1 MKNIFRPVRLL
12 FGGLVRC
19 GRRLDSLSGFLAV
32 VFSIFTTTNPLLAQW
47 VQTDLDSVL
56 VSSFAVSGTNLF
68 AGTTGGV
75 FRSTNNGTSWT
86 AANTGLPTNIVARA
100 LVTSG
105 ADLFAGMDGG
115 VFRST
120 NNGTSWTLASTGL
133 THNYVRPL
141 AVSSGNLFAGTAGG
155 GVFLSTNNGTSWT
168 AVNTGLTNPNVNTF
182 AVSGP
187 NLFAGTY
194 GGVFLSTNSGTSWTA
209 ASTGLTN
216 PYVLSLA
223 VSGTNLFA
231 GTVSTG
237 PPNGG
242 VFLSTNNGT
251 SWTATGLTNTDVRSL
266 AVSRTNLFAGTQGGV
281 FLSDN
286 NGTSWTDF
294 NTGLMDSSVYAL
306 AVSVQDLFAGTPGGV
321 WRRQLPRTMVVTNT
335 SDSGPGSLRQAILS
349 TNSTAGLPLDWIY
362 FNIPGVGP
370 HSIRPTTPLPN
381 ITSPVEIDGYTQPGS
396 SPNTSPSTSNA
407 VLRIEL
413 SGLNAPSGSDGLV
426 LKGGVS
432 TVRGLAINRWPVS
445 GFTGGGNA
453 IIVDSL
459 GGTAIEG
466 CYIGTNVSGDSAA
479 ANGNRGI
486 FLTGTAAGNR
496 IGGTLPAQ
504 RNVISGNSRGVHILG
519 AISGANF
526 VVGNIIGLKADG
538 NGALGNV
545 THGVHIEGSGANR
558 IGDTVGVSPG
568 GPCTGGCNVISSN
581 GFANSGVRI
590 EGATA
595 VLNRIQSNYI
605 GLTADGIEPR
615 GNFNGVAI
623 VNAAN
628 NSIGGPSTVHRNL
641 ISGQLGHPGCSG
653 VLIGEGSS
661 GTSVQ
666 SNYIG
671 TDVSGTL
678 SRGNSTGLYI
688 LDSPDNTVGGLTS
701 APGLPPGNVISA
713 SGESGVYLQNY
724 ATTST
729 SGNVIL
735 GNLIGTDV
743 TGTLDLGNGTGVSLS
758 QASAN
763 FVGGIEARARNIIS
777 GNRTGVTMSSGFNQA
792 RFNTVQGNYIGT
804 DITGMADL
812 GNDLSGI
819 SINYSDQNL
828 IGGTT
833 PEARNVISGNGSVGG
848 GGSINAPGI
857 SLIAGSAN
865 VIQGNYIGIA
875 ADGLTPLGNLGDG
888 VSLTNSPGNIQ
899 IGGMVPGSG
908 NVIAYNGFPQNFSSG
923 IHVDAG
929 TGNRILSNSIHSNIS
944 LFSLGIDLS
953 PGGITANDSL
963 DADIGAN
970 GLQNYPVLTYARGLP
985 ASTFV
990 EGTLNSVPNNQFTV
1004 QCFSN
1009 SQCDTSGY
1017 GEGKTYLGTTAVA
1030 TGGNGNAVISVIFPV
1045 AAPVGHFITAT
1056 ATDTAGNTSEF
1067 SQCRIVEGITS
1078 VGSLEEV
1085 PQVFAL
1091 YQNYPNPFNPLT
1103 TIRYDVPT
1111 STHVSLKVYNVLGQ
1125 EVATLVNET
1134 KVAGRHRV
1142 EWNSIGVVS
1151 GVYWYRFQA
1160 GSFVQTKNLLLLK

>member
-1 MKNIFRPVRLL
+1 MAPWRSFRSVPPKA
-12 FGGLVRC
+12 
-19 GRRLDSLSGFLAV
+19 GFLFV
-32 VFSIFTTTNPLLAQW
+32 VFCLFTTTNPLHAQW
-47 VQTDLDSVL
+47 VQTHGLYGGYIRC
-56 VSSFAVSGTNLF
+56 FAVSGTNLF
-68 AGTTGGV
+68 AGTDGDGVFLSTDNGTSWTTVNTGLTNAEVSALAVSGTNLFAGTHFGGV
-75 FRSTNNGTSWT
+75 FLSTNNGTNWT
-86 AANTGLPTNIVARA
+86 AVNTGLMNTIVHA
-100 LVTSG
+100 
-105 ADLFAGMDGG
+105 
-115 VFRST
+115 
-120 NNGTSWTLASTGL
+120 
-133 THNYVRPL
+133 L
-141 AVSSGNLFAGTAGG
+141 AVSGTNLFAGTEGG

-168 AVNTGLTNPNVNTF
+168 EAGLFNFRV
-182 AVSGP
+182 V
-187 NLFAGTY
+187 
-194 GGVFLSTNSGTSWTA
+194 
-209 ASTGLTN
+209 
-216 PYVLSLA
+216 SLA

-231 GTVSTG
+231 GIY
-237 PPNGG
+237 GG
-242 VFLSTNNGT
+242 VYRSTNNGT
-251 SWTATGLTNTDVRSL
+251 SWTGVSTGLPPGIIVNALAVSGSNLFAGTFLEGAFLSTDDGTSWTEVNTGLTNTYVNAF
-266 AVSRTNLFAGTQGGV
+266 AVSGTNLFAGTWGGV
-281 FLSDN
+281 FRL
-286 NGTSWTDF
+286 TSNDIIWTEI
-294 NTGLMDSSVYAL
+294 NTGLTDLYVDAL
-306 AVSVQDLFAGTPGGV
+306 AVSGTNLFAGTNGGV
-321 WRRQLPRTMVVTNT
+321 WRRPLSELTTPMVVTNT
-335 SDSGPGSLRQAILS
+335 NDSGPGSLRQAILS
-349 TNSTAGLPLDWIY
+349 SNSSAGLPLDSIH

-370 HSIRPTTPLPN
+370 HSIRPTSPLPS
-381 ITSPVEIDGYTQPGS
+381 ITSPVVIDGYTQPGS

-413 SGLNAPSGSDGLV
+413 SGVNAPSGSDGLV

-459 GGTAIEG
+459 GGNVIEG

-519 AISGANF
+519 VITGGNF

-558 IGDTVGVSPG
+558 IGDTVGVSLG

-595 VLNRIQSNYI
+595 VFNKIQSNYI
-605 GLTADGIEPR
+605 GLAADGIEPR
-615 GNFNGVAI
+615 GNFNGVTI
-623 VNAAN
+623 VNAPN
-628 NSIGGPSTVHRNL
+628 NMIGGSSSVHRNL
-641 ISGQLGHPGCSG
+641 ISGHLVHPGSSG
-653 VLIGEGSS
+653 IFIGEGSS

-678 SRGNSTGLYI
+678 SRGNTTGLWI
-688 LDSPDNTVGGLTS
+688 LDSPNNTVGGLTS
-701 APGLPPGNVISA
+701 APGLPPGNIISA
-713 SGESGVYLQNY
+713 SSESGVNLQNF

-729 SGNVIL
+729 PGNVIL

-743 TGTLDLGNGTGVSLS
+743 TGTLDLGNRTGVFLNQSS
-758 QASAN
+758 GN
-763 FVGGIEARARNIIS
+763 FVGGIEAGARNIIS
-777 GNRTGVTMSSGFNQA
+777 GGSTGVLMSSGFNLA

-812 GNDLSGI
+812 GNDGSGI

-833 PEARNVISGNGSVGG
+833 PEARNVISGNGYVYVGG
-848 GGSINAPGI
+848 CVCAPGI
-857 SLIAGSAN
+857 SIEGSSAN
-865 VIQGNYIGIA
+865 TVQGNFIGTQ
-875 ADGLTPLGNLGDG
+875 ADGIGSLGNTGSG
-888 VSLTNSPGNIQ
+888 ISTNNGMNNTT
-899 IGGMVPGSG
+899 IGGMAPGSG
-908 NVIAYNGFPQNFSSG
+908 NVIAFNGIPGNTSSG
-923 IHVDAG
+923 IYVGAG

-944 LFSLGIDLS
+944 LFSLGIDLI
-953 PGGITANDSL
+953 PAGITSNDSL

-970 GLQNYPVLTYARGLP
+970 GLQNYPVLTDARSSP
-985 ASTFV
+985 ESTWV

-1017 GEGKTYLGTTAVA
+1017 GEGKIYLGTTAVT
-1030 TGGNGNAVISVIFPV
+1030 TGGDGNAVISVIFPV

-1067 SQCRIVEGITS
+1067 SQCRIVEGTTS
-1078 VGSLEEV
+1078 VGSLDEV

-1091 YQNYPNPFNPLT
+1091 KQNYPNPFNPTT
-1103 TIRYDVPT
+1103 TISFDIPRRTRVN
-1111 STHVSLKVYNVLGQ
+1111 LAVYNLLGQ
-1125 EVATLVNET
+1125 QIAALVDEERE
-1134 KVAGRHRV
+1134 AGRYRI
-1142 EWNSIGVVS
+1142 EWNAGSVAS
-1151 GVYWYRFQA
+1151 GVYLYRL
-1160 GSFVQTKNLLLLK
+1160 STNSSVLTRKMLLLR